1 MKNAF
6 QLTLFAFLIILS
18 PAVANAVEYSAVD
31 GVFLSRPG
39 VSPST
44 KQVSNT
50 AAEDLAYPAMGVG
63 MPPGG
68 QPARS
73 NSLAGAQETES
84 GPSCRP
90 VGTDRAVWAKS
101 PLTRMIVL
109 TLLFVFLGVNLE
121 IAVAPPFRKN
131 VAEDLILDYRNAW
144 RLIMLFAI
152 LGGALLFPAA
162 AEIFSASTMGIDHRE
177 ASKGAM

>member
-1 MKNAF
+1 MKNVF
-6 QLTLFAFLIILS
+6 QLALVAFLIILS
-18 PAVANAVEYSAVD
+18 PAAANAVEYSAGD

-44 KQVSNT
+44 KQVSNA

-73 NSLAGAQETES
+73 NSLGAQETKS
-84 GPSCRP
+84 GPSCGSA
-90 VGTDRAVWAKS
+90 GTDRAVWAKS
-101 PLTRMIVL
+101 PLARMIVL
-109 TLLFVFLGVNLE
+109 TLLFVFLGVILE
-121 IAVAPPFRKN
+121 IAVTPPFRKN
-131 VAEDLILDYRNAW
+131 VAEDLVLDYRNAW

-162 AEIFSASTMGIDHRE
+162 AEIFSTSTMGIDHRG

>member
-6 QLTLFAFLIILS
+6 QLALVAFLILLS
-18 PAVANAVEYSAVD
+18 PAAANAVEYSVVD

-44 KQVSNT
+44 KQVSN
-50 AAEDLAYPAMGVG
+50 AAALDLAYPGMGVG
-63 MPPGG
+63 MPREG
-68 QPARS
+68 QPA
-73 NSLAGAQETES
+73 AETKS
-84 GPSCRP
+84 GPSCASP
-90 VGTDRAVWAKS
+90 GTDRAVWAKS
-101 PLTRMIVL
+101 PLARMIVL
-109 TLLFVFLGVNLE
+109 TLLFVFLGIISE
-121 IAVAPPFRKN
+121 IAVTPPFRRY

-162 AEIFSASTMGIDHRE
+162 AEIFTTSTMGIDHRE